1 MERYLGKK
9 LINNKNEEIL
19 IEDVLKTKVIALLF
33 TASWCSPCLIFEK
46 QLIEIYN
53 DANMGDKVFEV
64 VQISFDHTEGEF
76 KKSLNERPW
85 VFFTYSDP
93 KINELTEQLNIETIP
108 GFLVFNQNGKLLTE
122 CGRKEINEKGGKIID
137 DWISQA
143 EFN

>member
-1 MERYLGKK
+1 MERYLAKK

-85 VFFTYSDP
+85 VFFTYNDP

-143 EFN
+143 E